1 MKRGNAFVVRCVA
14 GVLAAL
20 VGTAGAQG
28 KLDEYGSRPIRL
40 VVPVAA
46 GGGTD
51 TVARIVVAGLET
63 AGLRLVVDNRAGAGG
78 VIGTET
84 VAKATPD
91 GYTLLFAYA
100 SHTTAP
106 FLGKVPYD
114 ADRDFYPVTQVGV
127 SPLLLL
133 VNPSLPVASVKEL
146 IAFAK
151 SKPGGLNVGVATVG
165 SAGHL
170 SAELFK
176 LRTGTADS
184 IASVIYKGGAAAQ
197 IALLSNE
204 VQLFFASAITAVPY
218 MKSGKVK
225 TLATSA
231 RNRLANFPE
240 IPTLGEMGIAID
252 AATPWQ
258 GLLAPAKTP
267 DAIVRQLY
275 GEIAKLAKRPE
286 FAARL
291 AAAGSDPVVST
302 SEEFRAK
309 IKRELDEFGKLI
321 PTLKLKG
328 VN

>member
-1 MKRGNAFVVRCVA
+1 MKRRSAFVVGCVA
-14 GVLAAL
+14 GALATLPAS
-20 VGTAGAQG
+20 ANAQS
-28 KLDEYGSRPIRL
+28 KLDYGSRPIRL

-63 AGLRLVVDNRAGAGG
+63 VGLRMVVDNRAGAGG
-78 VIGTET
+78 VIGTEM
-84 VAKATPD
+84 VARATPD

-133 VNPSLPVASVKEL
+133 VNPSLPAVSVKEL
-146 IAFAK
+146 IALAK
-151 SKPGGLNVGVATVG
+151 SKPGGVNVGVATVG

-176 LRTGTADS
+176 LRTTTTDS
-184 IASVIYKGGAAAQ
+184 ITSVIYKGGAAAL

-204 VQLFFASAITAVPY
+204 VQLFFASGITAVAHI
-218 MKSGKVK
+218 KAGKVRA
-225 TLATSA
+225 LATSA
-231 RNRLANFPE
+231 RNRLAGFPD
-240 IPTLGEMGIAID
+240 IPTLGEMGIPID

-267 DAIVRQLY
+267 DAVVMQLH
-275 GEIAKLAKRPE
+275 GEIAKLAKRSE
-286 FAARL
+286 FVERL
-291 AAAGSDPVVST
+291 AAAGSDTVVST
-302 SEEFRAK
+302 PAEFREK
-309 IKRELDEFGKLI
+309 IRRELDEFGKLI